1 MKATIGILLA
11 LLLCSNVWQFLDRKK
26 LQQELSQVGEKI
38 ALQVEATAA
47 PLREEAESLQRENR
61 ALSKKLATAEAE
73 AEAAESKQAAGDGIG
88 KNPMKAMS
96 KAMENPGMREMMAA
110 QQRATLD
117 AVYSRLYEQ
126 LALEGDELE
135 HFQRLITDAQMTVF
149 ENGMKMLSGD
159 LSQEERQELIEGMA
173 AAQVD
178 LKARVR
184 EFLNDDED
192 FDYYNFYTETFG
204 ERMAMNGLRSVLE
217 PAGNALNAETEEA
230 LVQLMYDE
238 REAIGFEE
246 HYYDQN
252 RFDPSTITQTKID
265 RFLEQYDELQS
276 NLDSRAAT
284 VLSGAQLE
292 AFQANQKTSRAMQ
305 EMGLGM
311 MLNMFGKESP

>member
-11 LLLCSNVWQFLDRKK
+11 LFICSNVWQFLDRKK
-26 LQQELSQVGEKI
+26 LQKELSQVGEKT

-47 PLREEAESLQRENR
+47 PLREEAKSLQRENR
-61 ALSKKLATAEAE
+61 ALSKKLATAESK
-73 AEAAESKQAAGDGIG
+73 AAESTQAAGDGVG

-126 LALEGDELE
+126 LALEGEELE
-135 HFQRLITDAQMTVF
+135 HFQILITDAQMTVF

-159 LSQEERQELIEGMA
+159 LSQEECQELIDGMA

-192 FDYYNFYTETFG
+192 FNYYSFYTETFG

-217 PAGNALNAETEEA
+217 PAGYGLNAETEEA

-252 RFDPSTITQTKID
+252 RFDPSTITQAKID
-265 RFLEQYDELQS
+265 RFLEQYDELQL
-276 NLDSRAAT
+276 NLDSQAAT

-292 AFQANQKTSRAMQ
+292 AFQAN
-305 EMGLGM
+305 
-311 MLNMFGKESP
+311 